1 MRRRHPLRIPLRIQ
15 FDRENLLRLHSR
27 VGLRCALYR
36 SYKQPYA
43 ARLGA
48 QQKLVPGFTAQYN
61 VTKLVCYE
69 VFDDVRAAIQR
80 EKQIKRWSRAKKV
93 SLIEKK
99 NPRWL
104 DLFVEQPMYDE
115 LPDELD

>member
-1 MRRRHPLRIPLRIQ
+1 MKTYCVYILASASGVLYIGVTNSLMRRVWEH
-15 FDRENLLRLHSR
+15 
-27 VGLRCALYR
+27 
-36 SYKQPYA
+36 K
-43 ARLGA
+43 
-48 QQKLVPGFTAQYN
+48 QKLVPGFTAQYN
-61 VTKLVCYE
+61 VTKLVYDE

-93 SLIEKK
+93 LLIEKK

-104 DLFVEQPMYDE
+104 DLFVEQRTYDE